1 MTARQWERVTG
12 AAGIAWIVLVLAELF
27 TWGNQQFTDPLS
39 NVRDHYVSH
48 GSAAQASIGFAVLGI
63 LPLLVFASGLRAVL
77 RLKERDED
85 VLSSVFL
92 TAAAA
97 FASAQ
102 IVFAALN
109 GALFLNAPQA
119 TDSGIR
125 LLVGAVN
132 YLDAVRFMPF
142 AVMVGA
148 ASLAMIEG
156 RSFARWIGWLGV
168 VSGVLTLVGEVGL
181 FDYYGPIGKLGNVA
195 QGGLL
200 LFLIWAIA
208 VSITLLRRPV
218 AAASRQAALP
228 NMPGVSV

>member
-1 MTARQWERVTG
+1 MKARQWERVTG
-12 AAGIAWIVLVLAELF
+12 AAGLAWTVLILAELF

-39 NVRDHYVSH
+39 KVRDHYVSH
-48 GSAAQASIGFAVLGI
+48 GSAAQASIAFAVLGI
-63 LPLLVFASGLRAVL
+63 FPLLVFASGLRAVL
-77 RLKERDED
+77 RLQERYED

-102 IVFAALN
+102 IVFAAVN

-119 TDSGIR
+119 TDSEIK

-142 AVMVGA
+142 GVMVGA
-148 ASLAMIEG
+148 ASLAMIE
-156 RSFARWIGWLGV
+156 RPSFARWMGWLGI

-181 FDYYGPIGKLGNVA
+181 FDYYGPIGKLGDVT
-195 QGGLL
+195 QGGLV

-218 AAASRQAALP
+218 ASAILQAALTK
-228 NMPGVSV
+228 MPDVSV